1 MESTANANIREDAVS
16 QVLGKDKPG
25 RLRGMG
31 RGFTFTKLAFLQA
44 RDSHVQK
51 LEATQAELLNKIE
64 ELRIAFHNLTG
75 NKTNIDDVSNSE
87 RSHVSKGGIR
97 CQLLDWCSSDDV
109 VVGEGEFCSAEQMYK
124 IGRIPLGPN
133 AAAIMVKSAIKPE
146 AYVWRPSSTI
156 VTVGDTVGQKVAW
169 PFDKVILDNDI
180 ESPKTNTEGSSAANA
195 SAGRVHICDWNLDGE
210 IIGEGILCSTNPKDL
225 VNNIPL
231 GPNAAI
237 VKVVLVLKEKAF
249 LWRPSAEMSEMGDAL
264 NENIAWP
271 MDKVQLMSPAT
282 PAEETSR
289 KSHASASNS
298 TSISKGVKQRCILL
312 DCNGSGETVAQG
324 RISST
329 DPADKVHFVP
339 LCLNASKVWV
349 EVSKRDSARVWRPN
363 SEVEFI
369 SDAIGTTVAWPNDK
383 LILQ

>member
-1 MESTANANIREDAVS
+1 MATDGIRFSKRQA
-16 QVLGKDKPG
+16 
-25 RLRGMG
+25 GM
-31 RGFTFTKLAFLQA
+31 
-44 RDSHVQK
+44 
-51 LEATQAELLNKIE
+51 EATPIVERKRKKNKKVPEVTENVPTVEDTHIHEHESEEGDNAFVEDDYGEADVGDAEDIVPAEEETMRPHTEQVSVSAEEEQTQQSEASNKKKRGPTKMRKVAKHHDDKVEVEFTSVGEHVSIGSVTLSSFLGPLVREHVPVLLDDWRHLDE
-64 ELRIAFHNLTG
+64 ELR
-75 NKTNIDDVSNSE
+75 
-87 RSHVSKGGIR
+87 
-97 CQLLDWCSSDDV
+97 
-109 VVGEGEFCSAEQMYK
+109 
-124 IGRIPLGPN
+124 
-133 AAAIMVKSAIKPE
+133 
-146 AYVWRPSSTI
+146 
-156 VTVGDTVGQKVAW
+156 DTLWEEVQ
-169 PFDKVILDNDI
+169 
-180 ESPKTNTEGSSAANA
+180 AANA

-339 LCLNASKVWV
+339 LGLNASKVWV